1 MTVRRIPRKEQGAFM
16 IEVLITILIMSVGLL
31 GVAAMQA
38 AALKGGND
46 SILRSKAV
54 ASVADISDRIRANIG
69 GLASYTRALSGDP
82 VASPP
87 DCVANQCTALQMA
100 TYDMSQWFLALKD
113 PAYPAS
119 GLPGAQA
126 AIVQPGAGVSPGLLT
141 ITVQWTDRLQRGEGT
156 ALPEQ
161 YTTQVQF

>member
-1 MTVRRIPRKEQGAFM
+1 M

-38 AALKGGND
+38 EALKGGHD

-69 GLASYTRALSGDP
+69 GLPSYQRALSGAP
-82 VASPP
+82 VAGPP
-87 DCVANQCTALQMA
+87 DCVAIQCTPAGMAL
-100 TYDMSQWFLALKD
+100 YDMSQWVVALQN
-113 PAYPAS
+113 AAS

-126 AIVQPGAGVSPGLLT
+126 AIVQPALAVPPPVPAVPAGLLT
-141 ITVQWTDRLQRGEGT
+141 ITVQWTDRLQRDEERDGVAAT
-156 ALPEQ
+156 PEQ

>member
-1 MTVRRIPRKEQGAFM
+1 M

-38 AALKGGND
+38 EALKGGNN

-69 GLASYTRALSGDP
+69 GLASYARALSDAP
-82 VASPP
+82 VANPP
-87 DCVANQCTALQMA
+87 DCVANQCTSPQMA
-100 TYDMSQWFLALKD
+100 TYDMSQWLAALQS
-113 PAYPAS
+113 PAS

-126 AIVQPGAGVSPGLLT
+126 AIVQPVAGIDPAGLLT
-141 ITVQWTDRLQRGEGT
+141 VTVQWTDRLQRGEDT
-156 ALPEQ
+156 ATMEL

>member
-1 MTVRRIPRKEQGAFM
+1 M

-31 GVAAMQA
+31 GLAAMQA
-38 AALKGGND
+38 EALKGGND

-54 ASVADISDRIRANIG
+54 ASVADITDRIRANIA
-69 GLASYTRALSGDP
+69 GLANYSRALSGAA

-87 DCVANQCTALQMA
+87 DCVANPCTAAEMA
-100 TYDMSQWFLALKD
+100 TYDMSQWLAALRD
-113 PAYPAS
+113 SAS
-119 GLPGAQA
+119 GLPGVQT
-126 AIVQPGAGVSPGLLT
+126 AIVQPAAPPAGTVGLLT
-141 ITVQWTDRLQRGEGT
+141 ITVQWNDRLQRGEGT

>member
-1 MTVRRIPRKEQGAFM
+1 M

-38 AALKGGND
+38 EALKGGND

-54 ASVADISDRIRANIG
+54 TSVADISDRIRANIG
-69 GLASYTRALSGDP
+69 GLASYTRVLSGAP

-87 DCVANQCTALQMA
+87 DCVATPCTPAGMAL
-100 TYDMSQWFLALKD
+100 YDMSQWLTALQN
-113 PAYPAS
+113 PAS

-126 AIVQPGAGVSPGLLT
+126 AIEPPVAGVPAGLLT
-141 ITVQWTDRLQRGEGT
+141 IRVRWADRRNEET
-156 ALPEQ
+156 AMAE
-161 YTTQVQF
+161 YATQVQF

>member
-1 MTVRRIPRKEQGAFM
+1 M

-31 GVAAMQA
+31 GAAAMQA

-69 GLASYTRALSGDP
+69 GLASYQRALSATP
-82 VASPP
+82 VPNPP
-87 DCVANQCTALQMA
+87 NCIANQCSAAEMA
-100 TYDMSQWFLALKD
+100 TYDMSQWLAALQD
-113 PAYPAS
+113 AAS

-126 AIVQPGAGVSPGLLT
+126 AIVQAVAPPGLLT
-141 ITVQWTDRLQRGEGT
+141 ITVQWTDRLQRGEST
-156 ALPEQ
+156 ATVEQ

>member
-1 MTVRRIPRKEQGAFM
+1 M

-69 GLASYTRALSGDP
+69 GLASYAWALGALSDPP
-82 VASPP
+82 VANPP
-87 DCVANQCTALQMA
+87 NCVANQCTALQMA
-100 TYDMSQWFLALKD
+100 TYDMSQWLLALQN
-113 PAYPAS
+113 PAS

>member
-1 MTVRRIPRKEQGAFM
+1 M

-54 ASVADISDRIRANIG
+54 TSVADISDRIRANIG
-69 GLASYTRALSGDP
+69 GLASYTRALSGAP

-87 DCVANQCTALQMA
+87 DCVANQCTGPAMA
-100 TYDMSQWFLALKD
+100 TYDMSQWLLALQD
-113 PAYPAS
+113 PAS

-126 AIVQPGAGVSPGLLT
+126 AIVQPVAGVDPAGLLT
-141 ITVQWTDRLQRGEGT
+141 VTVQWTDRLQRGEGT
-156 ALPEQ
+156 ATAEL

>member
-1 MTVRRIPRKEQGAFM
+1 M

-31 GVAAMQA
+31 GAAAMQA
-38 AALKGGND
+38 EALKGGND

-69 GLASYTRALSGDP
+69 GLASYAWALGALSDPP
-82 VASPP
+82 VANPP
-87 DCVANQCTALQMA
+87 NCVANQCTAPQMA
-100 TYDMSQWFLALKD
+100 TYDLSQWLLGLRN
-113 PAYPAS
+113 PAS

>member
-1 MTVRRIPRKEQGAFM
+1 M

-38 AALKGGND
+38 EALKGGHD

-54 ASVADISDRIRANIG
+54 ASVADITDRIRANIN
-69 GLASYTRALSGDP
+69 GLASYTRALSGAP
-82 VASPP
+82 VANPP
-87 DCVANQCTALQMA
+87 NCVAIQCTALEMA
-100 TYDMSQWFLALKD
+100 TYDMSQWLAALQD
-113 PAYPAS
+113 PAS
-119 GLPGAQA
+119 GLPGAQT
-126 AIVQPGAGVSPGLLT
+126 AIVQPAAPPAGTVGLLT
-141 ITVQWTDRLQRGEGT
+141 ITVQWNDRLQRNEGT

>member
-1 MTVRRIPRKEQGAFM
+1 M

-38 AALKGGND
+38 AALEGRQRF
-46 SILRSKAV
+46 ILRSKAV

-100 TYDMSQWFLALKD
+100 TYDMSQWFLALD
-113 PAYPAS
+113 TAYPAS

>member
-1 MTVRRIPRKEQGAFM
+1 M

-38 AALKGGND
+38 EALKGGND

-54 ASVADISDRIRANIG
+54 TSVADISDRIRANIG
-69 GLASYTRALSGDP
+69 GLASYARALSGAP

-87 DCVANQCTALQMA
+87 DCVANQCTAAQMA
-100 TYDMSQWFLALKD
+100 TYDMSQWLAALQD
-113 PAYPAS
+113 PAS

-156 ALPEQ
+156 AMPEQ